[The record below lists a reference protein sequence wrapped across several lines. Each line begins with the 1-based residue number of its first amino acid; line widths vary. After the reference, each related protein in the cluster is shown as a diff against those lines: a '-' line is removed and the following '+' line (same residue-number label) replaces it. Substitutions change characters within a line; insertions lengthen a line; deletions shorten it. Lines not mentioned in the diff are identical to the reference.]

1 MKDSAKDNIANIRSL
16 KEYFS
21 KII

>member
-1 MKDSAKDNIANIRSL
+1 MKDSTKDNIVDIRSL